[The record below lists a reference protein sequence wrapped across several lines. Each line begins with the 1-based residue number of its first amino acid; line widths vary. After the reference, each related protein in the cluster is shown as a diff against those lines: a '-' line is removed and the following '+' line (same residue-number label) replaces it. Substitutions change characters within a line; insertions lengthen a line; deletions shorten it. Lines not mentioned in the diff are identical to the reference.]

1 MVMNMYERI
10 RNMYLFQ
17 NLSENGLDNAV
28 KKGWIT
34 ADEAISLREEK
45 ESM

>member
-1 MVMNMYERI
+1 MAMNMYERI

-17 NLSENGLDNAV
+17 NLSESGLDNAV

-34 ADEAISLREEK
+34 LEEATALREEK